1 MVFLKL
7 KDLIFQQDTND
18 NLHFFWNTKSANLS
32 IIDEEAKKI
41 QTAIEQCSN
50 SFNILTDEEKDT
62 VDKTSMLQET
72 LNNCN
77 SELTKG
83 VDASKGF
90 AAAQKKVEANATS
103 AKRDVASYSG
113 ALKSM
118 GNVAKSVGATLLNM
132 GAALVVSFAISSL
145 VNWISELA
153 SHTET
158 IREQAA
164 EAAGET
170 DGALA
175 DLEAQKAKV
184 LELRQALDE
193 GNLSNQEAYNTRREL
208 YGIQQQMIESY
219 GAEAA
224 GINLVTGSVQSLSSA
239 FDKLSEK
246 ELRDW
251 YRDNAEGAEST
262 VSKYMGTEMLSQDE
276 DINWS
281 LQNMTDQANVST
293 VTRGLQNILE
303 SLDIEAFNIDGNLI
317 RASTG
322 ESLQKLGKN
331 SLDRIRTLETLF
343 EKIQLYE
350 RELASSGVSV
360 NFDNIYQDLE
370 KTIKDLKGENFDE
383 EMLTLELHA
392 RYKISQDSAVNEL
405 YTELEKARAEY
416 DQALASNDEKAVKAS
431 VKKITD
437 LQAQLS
443 NLEIEDSSVR
453 NFLDSY
459 IEMCNDYLGENK
471 LKVDIEV
478 NRDGLYD
485 SLAIAVRNFGNGER
499 VSAADILNFTPGSDT
514 LSGGGS
520 DYVKR
525 QTKEA
530 GYNAL
535 KTAADEAGISM
546 ETLTDTLI
554 ELGLVEGQTAQQ
566 TVSFSSIINTSSESF
581 QNASAQLDSVQAA
594 YKSVQSV
601 INDYNETGVLTIDNL
616 QTLLS
621 LGDEYLLSMIDEN
634 GQLQLNENAYKRL
647 ALAKLDKIKADMLD
661 NAISNLNALENE
673 AAAAEYLKTKTDEV
687 TESKYSLYLAT
698 LQEKQAQGGNVA
710 KAANQIDSEVQR
722 MLTLFDK
729 TAEGIET
736 NTGLSLGGAEATDAY
751 REALQAQKS
760 ALEAEK
766 TALEQTKTAL
776 ENKKQALED
785 MKAAYEED
793 KQSIQSLIDLTM
805 EMQKKQYETQKEQ
818 LEKEKEA
825 IREKVDLLKENLHA
839 EKELH
844 DYKKSL
850 EEKTDEITTIE
861 QHLGAL
867 GVRDDPEALKR
878 RDELNEEL
886 NQARDELTELQYERE
901 MELKEQQLENMYALE
916 EEALDK
922 EIEKI
927 DTILGEEGTL
937 REEAMQLIDGKSQAF
952 YEQLSAYVSTYTTK
966 SNAELQILW
975 NNAYLALDKYTQG
988 HYNTMAVMNLLDW
1001 NISQTDQKIA
1011 NMNTQISQTSS
1022 AIATVSSKISSLAS
1036 AISDYARSLNEMTDA
1051 QKRASESAPQL
1062 KNYEGYFFGIRYQ
1075 ATAATAR
1082 EAAQAI
1088 RVKMHTN
1095 YGGNIKNIMS
1105 VDEIEKRLTTY
1116 ASGTRHAKGGLAI
1129 KDENGYELTL
1139 DKPAAGRYAVLNE
1152 GAVVFT
1158 SEQTEKLWE
1167 LSKNPVRF
1175 LSPILASTS
1184 VAAGAMRSTSVVDSR
1199 SQVINQSATI
1209 HVHGN
1214 ATPEGVDALYNNI
1227 EKKFFRSF
1235 RKILK

>member
-1 MVFLKL
+1 MGAASFAQL
-7 KDLIFQQDTND
+7 
-18 NLHFFWNTKSANLS
+18 
-32 IIDEEAKKI
+32 
-41 QTAIEQCSN
+41 QTAWKDDRLRGVFSAVTQRAAGS
-50 SFNILTDEEKDT
+50 SPLALLPDNIAATQIK
-62 VDKTSMLQET
+62 
-72 LNNCN
+72 N
-77 SELTKG
+77 
-83 VDASKGF
+83 F
-90 AAAQKKVEANATS
+90 AAATDEGAVSLQKFFASLNDKGMQQYLKSVDAGKASLKDYKNYVNSANAAMQS
-103 AKRDVASYSG
+103 AGMG
-113 ALKSM
+113 AR
-118 GNVAKSVGATLLNM
+118 AAAVGIKALNM
-132 GAALVVSFAISSL
+132 ALNAGVMILLTLAIQGIAEL
-145 VNWISELA
+145 LQQSEKA
-153 SHTET
+153 
-158 IREQAA
+158 REQAYNAALELQEETAGIADYKSQISALRA
-164 EAAGET
+164 ELNDVNTSEERSHEIKQELLSMQTELVEQYGAQLGAIDLVNGSLEKQLSMLDQINKNANLQWKMENHDGITEALNDIHTNLSDDNHTGINGTYADLHMTLDTRFDATMEEETLAYKNAIANFITQRLGGSVSNTNAIFNVKTKAELKEQLEALYAFVENYGRTHKIDTSAVLGGISDAYNYWFDERYEKNKEIVEQWAAVEASENAAYSEIYKEAIASQQQYE
-170 DGALA
+170 DALA
-175 DLEAQKAKV
+175 SGDAHAQEQV
-184 LELRQALDE
+184 ID
-193 GNLSNQEAYNTRREL
+193 
-208 YGIQQQMIESY
+208 
-219 GAEAA
+219 
-224 GINLVTGSVQSLSSA
+224 
-239 FDKLSEK
+239 
-246 ELRDW
+246 
-251 YRDNAEGAEST
+251 
-262 VSKYMGTEMLSQDE
+262 
-276 DINWS
+276 
-281 LQNMTDQANVST
+281 NMTDLYARFTQEKKKWLQPDAFGNVDQEAAAVAEYFQTLFDSWDTLT
-293 VTRGLQNILE
+293 VTARVKFDLEDNKDGLQ
-303 SLDIEAFNIDGNLI
+303 D
-317 RASTG
+317 
-322 ESLQKLGKN
+322 
-331 SLDRIRTLETLF
+331 TLKEQIKAVFGDENVTDAD
-343 EKIQLYE
+343 LYE
-350 RELASSGVSV
+350 LLENAQYYSYTPDGTNKQAEL
-360 NFDNIYQDLE
+360 
-370 KTIKDLKGENFDE
+370 
-383 EMLTLELHA
+383 LHTM
-392 RYKISQDSAVNEL
+392 RSA
-405 YTELEKARAEY
+405 AQEY
-416 DQALASNDEKAVKAS
+416 
-431 VKKITD
+431 
-437 LQAQLS
+437 
-443 NLEIEDSSVR
+443 
-453 NFLDSY
+453 
-459 IEMCNDYLGENK
+459 G
-471 LKVDIEV
+471 IEV
-478 NRDGLYD
+478 
-485 SLAIAVRNFGNGER
+485 E
-499 VSAADILNFTPGSDT
+499 
-514 LSGGGS
+514 
-520 DYVKR
+520 
-525 QTKEA
+525 E
-530 GYNAL
+530 
-535 KTAADEAGISM
+535 
-546 ETLTDTLI
+546 LI
-554 ELGLVEGQTAQQ
+554 ELLRELKIVQSEAAASTPESFGFTALID
-566 TVSFSSIINTSSESF
+566 SASESF

-722 MLTLFDK
+722 MLALFDK

-1051 QKRASESAPQL
+1051 QKKASESAPQL

-1175 LSPILASTS
+1175 LSPILASAS
-1184 VAAGAMRSTSVVDSR
+1184 VAAGAIRSTSVVDSR
-1199 SQVINQSATI
+1199 SQVINPSITI
-1209 HVHGN
+1209 QVQGN

>member
-145 VNWISELA
+145 INWISELA

-546 ETLTDTLI
+546 QALTDTLI
-554 ELGLVEGQTAQQ
+554 AFGLVEGEITQKA
-566 TVSFSSIINTSSESF
+566 VSFTALSESF
-581 QNASAQLDSVQAA
+581 QNASAQLDNVQAA

-601 INDYNETGVLTIDNL
+601 LSDYNETGVLTIDHL

-621 LGDEYLLSMIDEN
+621 LGDEYLLSMVDEN

-661 NAISNLNALENE
+661 NAIGNLNALENE
-673 AAAAEYLKTKTDEV
+673 AAAAEYLKTKTDEAA
-687 TESKYSLYLAT
+687 ESKYNLYLAT
-698 LQEKQAQGGNVA
+698 LQEKQAQGGDVA

-722 MLTLFDK
+722 MLALFGQ
-729 TAEGIET
+729 TAAGIET
-736 NTGLSLGGAEATDAY
+736 NTGLSLGGAQATNAY
-751 REALQAQKS
+751 REALES
-760 ALEAEK
+760 EK
-766 TALEQTKTAL
+766 NALEQTKTAL

-818 LEKEKEA
+818 LENEKEA

-861 QHLGAL
+861 QQLSAL

-1001 NISQTDQKIA
+1001 NISKTDQKIA
-1011 NMNTQISQTSS
+1011 NMNVQISQTGN
-1022 AIATVSSKISSLAS
+1022 AIATVSSRISSLAGS
-1036 AISDYARSLNEMTDA
+1036 ISNYAKALNEMTGA
-1051 QKRASESAPQL
+1051 QKKAGEIAPQL
-1062 KNYEGYFFGIRYQ
+1062 KNYEGYFFGIQYQ

-1088 RVKMHTN
+1088 RTKMHTN

-1116 ASGTRHAKGGLAI
+1116 ASGTKHAKGGLAI

-1139 DKPAAGRYAVLNE
+1139 DRPVAGRYAVLNE

-1158 SEQTEKLWE
+1158 REQTEKLWA

-1175 LSPILASTS
+1175 LSPILAGTG
-1184 VAAGAMRSTSVVDSR
+1184 AAANIARSTSTVDNR

-1214 ATPEGVDALYNNI
+1214 ATPGGVNALYSNI
-1227 EKKFFRSF
+1227 EKKLFRSF

>member
-1 MVFLKL
+1 MLFT
-7 KDLIFQQDTND
+7 QDTHGNI
-18 NLHFFWNTKSANLS
+18 HTFW
-32 IIDEEAKKI
+32 
-41 QTAIEQCSN
+41 QTARQDDYIAAKEALEAYQYAVAGLGDSTEN
-50 SFNILTDEEKDT
+50 TSKKEAEFNKATK
-62 VDKTSMLQET
+62 
-72 LNNCN
+72 NCN
-77 SELTKG
+77 QSLLEGIKVGQDQKEQLDILNKNYASGKG
-83 VDASKGF
+83 
-90 AAAQKKVEANATS
+90 
-103 AKRDVASYSG
+103 DVASYSG

-281 LQNMTDQANVST
+281 LQTTTDQENVAT

-546 ETLTDTLI
+546 QALTDTLI
-554 ELGLVEGQTAQQ
+554 AFGLVEGEITQKA
-566 TVSFSSIINTSSESF
+566 VSFTALSESF
-581 QNASAQLDSVQAA
+581 QNASAQLDNVQAA

-601 INDYNETGVLTIDNL
+601 LSDYNETGVLTIDHL

-621 LGDEYLLSMIDEN
+621 LGDEYLLSMVDEN

-661 NAISNLNALENE
+661 NAIGNLNALENE
-673 AAAAEYLKTKTDEV
+673 AAAAEYLKTKTDEAA
-687 TESKYSLYLAT
+687 ESKYNLYLAT

-722 MLTLFDK
+722 MLALFDK

-861 QHLGAL
+861 QQLGAL

-952 YEQLSAYVSTYTTK
+952 YEQLLAYVSTYTTK

-1001 NISQTDQKIA
+1001 NISKTDQKIA
-1011 NMNTQISQTSS
+1011 NMNVQISQTGN
-1022 AIATVSSKISSLAS
+1022 AIATVSSRISSLAGS
-1036 AISDYARSLNEMTDA
+1036 ISNYAKALNEMAGA
-1051 QKRASESAPQL
+1051 QKKAGEIAPQL
-1062 KNYEGYFFGIRYQ
+1062 KNYEGYFFGIQYQ

-1088 RVKMHTN
+1088 RTKMHTN

-1175 LSPILASTS
+1175 LSPILASAS

-1199 SQVINQSATI
+1199 NQVINPSITI
-1209 HVHGN
+1209 QVQGN
-1214 ATPEGVDALYNNI
+1214 ATLEGVDALYNNI

>member
-50 SFNILTDEEKDT
+50 SFNILTREEKNT
-62 VDKTSMLQET
+62 IDKTSMLQET

-90 AAAQKKVEANATS
+90 AAAQKKVESNATT
-103 AKRDVASYSG
+103 AKKNVASYSG

-118 GNVAKSVGATLLNM
+118 GSVAKSVGTTLLNM
-132 GAALVVSFAISSL
+132 GAALAVSFVISSL
-145 VNWISELA
+145 INWISELA
-153 SHTET
+153 SYTET

-170 DGALA
+170 DSALT
-175 DLEAQKAKV
+175 DLEAQKAKA
-184 LELRQALDE
+184 LELREALDK
-193 GNLSNQEAYNTRREL
+193 GNLSNEEAYNTRREL
-208 YGIQQQMIESY
+208 YSIQQQMIESY

-224 GINLVTGSVQSLSSA
+224 GINLVTGSVESLSSA
-239 FDKLSEK
+239 FDKLGEK

-262 VSKYMGTEMLSQDE
+262 VSKYMGTEMLSQDD

-281 LQNMTDQANVST
+281 LQNTTDQANVAT

-303 SLDIEAFNIDGNLI
+303 GLGIEAFNIGGNLI
-317 RASTG
+317 QASTG

-331 SLDRIRTLETLF
+331 SLDRIRTLEALF
-343 EKIQLYE
+343 EQIQLYE
-350 RELASSGVSV
+350 SKLTSQGVSV
-360 NFDNIYQDLE
+360 NFDQIYQDLE
-370 KTIKDLKGENFDE
+370 KSIKGLKGESFDE

-392 RYKISQDSAVNEL
+392 RYKISQDSTVNEL
-405 YTELEKARAEY
+405 YTGLEKARAEY
-416 DQALASNDEKAVKAS
+416 NEALANNDAEAITAS
-431 VKKITD
+431 VNKIVD
-437 LQAQLS
+437 LQEQLS

-453 NFLDSY
+453 SFLDSY
-459 IEMCNDYLGENK
+459 IKDCNDYLGENK
-471 LKVDIEV
+471 LKVDIEA

-485 SLAIAVRNFGNGER
+485 SLKTAIKNFGSGEK
-499 VSAADILNFTPGSDT
+499 VSAQDILNFTPGSDT

-525 QTKEA
+525 QTIEA
-530 GYNAL
+530 GYNTL

-673 AAAAEYLKTKTDEV
+673 AAAAEYLKTKTDEAA
-687 TESKYSLYLAT
+687 ESKYNLYLAT
-698 LQEKQAQGGNVA
+698 LQEKQAQGGDVA

-722 MLTLFDK
+722 MLALFGQ
-729 TAEGIET
+729 TAAGIET
-736 NTGLSLGGAEATDAY
+736 NTGLSLGGAQATNAY
-751 REALQAQKS
+751 REALES
-760 ALEAEK
+760 EK
-766 TALEQTKTAL
+766 NALEQTKTAL

-818 LEKEKEA
+818 LENEKEA

-861 QHLGAL
+861 QQLSAL

-886 NQARDELTELQYERE
+886 NQARDELAELQYERE
-901 MELKEQQLENMYALE
+901 MELKEQQLENMYARE

-927 DTILGEEGTL
+927 DAVLDEEGTL
-937 REEAMQLIDGKSQAF
+937 REEAMQLINGKSQAF

-1001 NISQTDQKIA
+1001 NISKTDQKIA
-1011 NMNTQISQTSS
+1011 NMNVQISQTSN
-1022 AIATVSSKISSLAS
+1022 AIATVSSRISSLAGS
-1036 AISDYARSLNEMTDA
+1036 ISNYAKALNEMTGA
-1051 QKRASESAPQL
+1051 QKKAGEIAPQL
-1062 KNYEGYFFGIRYQ
+1062 KNYEGYFFGIQYQ

-1088 RVKMHTN
+1088 RTKMHTN

-1116 ASGTRHAKGGLAI
+1116 ASGTKHAKGGLAI

-1139 DKPAAGRYAVLNE
+1139 DRPVAGRYAVLNE

-1175 LSPILASTS
+1175 LSPILASAS

-1199 SQVINQSATI
+1199 SQVISPSITI
-1209 HVHGN
+1209 QVQGN

>member
-525 QTKEA
+525 QTIEA
-530 GYNAL
+530 GYNTL

-736 NTGLSLGGAEATDAY
+736 NAGLSLGGAEATDAY

-861 QHLGAL
+861 QQLGAL

-1051 QKRASESAPQL
+1051 QKKASESAPQL

-1175 LSPILASTS
+1175 LSPILASAS

>member
-525 QTKEA
+525 QTIEA
-530 GYNAL
+530 GYNTL

-581 QNASAQLDSVQAA
+581 QNASTQLDSVQAA

-722 MLTLFDK
+722 MLALFDK

-861 QHLGAL
+861 QQLGAL

-952 YEQLSAYVSTYTTK
+952 YEQLLAYVSTYTTK

-1051 QKRASESAPQL
+1051 QKKASESAPQL

-1175 LSPILASTS
+1175 LSPILASAS

>member
-1 MVFLKL
+1 MTLPNLNVFLSANQSTCHSL
-7 KDLIFQQDTND
+7 YFCIFYHIFPSSARPDPPCFTDLLFTQDTHGNI
-18 NLHFFWNTKSANLS
+18 HTFW
-32 IIDEEAKKI
+32 
-41 QTAIEQCSN
+41 QTARQDDYIAAKEALEAYQYAVAGLGDSTENTSKKKAEFTKATKDCNQSLLE
-50 SFNILTDEEKDT
+50 NINASQT
-62 VDKTSMLQET
+62 QEDQ
-72 LNNCN
+72 LNKLNKN
-77 SELTKG
+77 YASGKG
-83 VDASKGF
+83 
-90 AAAQKKVEANATS
+90 
-103 AKRDVASYSG
+103 DVASYSG

-132 GAALVVSFAISSL
+132 GAALAVSFVISSL
-145 VNWISELA
+145 INWISELA
-153 SHTET
+153 SYTET

-170 DGALA
+170 DSALT
-175 DLEAQKAKV
+175 DLEAQKAKA
-184 LELRQALDE
+184 LELREALDK
-193 GNLSNQEAYNTRREL
+193 GNLSNEEAYNTRREL
-208 YGIQQQMIESY
+208 YSIQQQMIESY

-224 GINLVTGSVQSLSSA
+224 GINLVTGSVESLSSA
-239 FDKLSEK
+239 FDKLGEK

-262 VSKYMGTEMLSQDE
+262 VSKYMGTEMLSQDD

-281 LQNMTDQANVST
+281 LQTTTDQENVAT

-303 SLDIEAFNIDGNLI
+303 GLGIEAFNIGDNLI
-317 RASTG
+317 QASTG

-331 SLDRIRTLETLF
+331 SLDRIRTLEALF
-343 EKIQLYE
+343 EQIQLYE
-350 RELASSGVSV
+350 SKLTSQGIRV
-360 NFDNIYQDLE
+360 NFNQIYQDLE
-370 KTIKDLKGENFDE
+370 KSIKGLKGESFDE

-392 RYKISQDSAVNEL
+392 RYKISQDSTVNEL
-405 YTELEKARAEY
+405 YTGLEKARAEY
-416 DQALASNDEKAVKAS
+416 NEALANNDAEAITAS
-431 VKKITD
+431 VNKIVD
-437 LQAQLS
+437 LQEQLS

-453 NFLDSY
+453 SFLDSY
-459 IEMCNDYLGENK
+459 IKDCNDYLGENK
-471 LKVDIEV
+471 LKVDIEA

-485 SLAIAVRNFGNGER
+485 SLKTAIKNFGSGEK
-499 VSAADILNFTPGSDT
+499 VSAQDILNFTPGSDT

-530 GYNAL
+530 GYNTL

-581 QNASAQLDSVQAA
+581 QNASTQLDSVQAA

-616 QTLLS
+616 QTL
-621 LGDEYLLSMIDEN
+621 
-634 GQLQLNENAYKRL
+634 
-647 ALAKLDKIKADMLD
+647 
-661 NAISNLNALENE
+661 
-673 AAAAEYLKTKTDEV
+673 
-687 TESKYSLYLAT
+687 
-698 LQEKQAQGGNVA
+698 
-710 KAANQIDSEVQR
+710 
-722 MLTLFDK
+722 
-729 TAEGIET
+729 
-736 NTGLSLGGAEATDAY
+736 LSLGGAEATDAY

-818 LEKEKEA
+818 LENEKEA

-861 QHLGAL
+861 QQLGAL

-1036 AISDYARSLNEMTDA
+1036 AISDYARSLNGMTDA
-1051 QKRASESAPQL
+1051 QKKASESAPQL

-1175 LSPILASTS
+1175 LSPILASAS

-1199 SQVINQSATI
+1199 NQVINPSITI
-1209 HVHGN
+1209 QVQGN
-1214 ATPEGVDALYNNI
+1214 ATLEGVDALYNNI

>member
-350 RELASSGVSV
+350 RELTSQGIRV
-360 NFDNIYQDLE
+360 NFNQIYQDLE
-370 KTIKDLKGENFDE
+370 KSIKGLKGESFDE

-392 RYKISQDSAVNEL
+392 RYKISQDSTVNEL
-405 YTELEKARAEY
+405 YTGLEKARAEY
-416 DQALASNDEKAVKAS
+416 NEALANNDAEAITAS
-431 VKKITD
+431 VNKIVD
-437 LQAQLS
+437 LQEQLS

-453 NFLDSY
+453 SFLDSY
-459 IEMCNDYLGENK
+459 IKDCNDYLGENK
-471 LKVDIEV
+471 LKVDIEA

-485 SLAIAVRNFGNGER
+485 SLKTAIKNFGSGEK
-499 VSAADILNFTPGSDT
+499 VSAQDILNFTPGSDT

-525 QTKEA
+525 QTIEA
-530 GYNAL
+530 GYNTL

-581 QNASAQLDSVQAA
+581 QNASTQLDSVQAA

-698 LQEKQAQGGNVA
+698 LQEKQAQGGDVA

-722 MLTLFDK
+722 MLALFDK

-861 QHLGAL
+861 QQLGAL

-1175 LSPILASTS
+1175 LSPILASAS

>member
-1 MVFLKL
+1 MGAASFAQL
-7 KDLIFQQDTND
+7 
-18 NLHFFWNTKSANLS
+18 
-32 IIDEEAKKI
+32 
-41 QTAIEQCSN
+41 QTAW
-50 SFNILTDEEKDT
+50 KD
-62 VDKTSMLQET
+62 DRLR
-72 LNNCN
+72 
-77 SELTKG
+77 G
-83 VDASKGF
+83 VFSAVTQRAAGSSPLALLPDNTAATQIKNF
-90 AAAQKKVEANATS
+90 AAATDEGAASLQEFFASLDDKGMQQYLKSVDAGKASLDDYKDYVNKANAAMQS
-103 AKRDVASYSG
+103 AGMG
-113 ALKSM
+113 AR
-118 GNVAKSVGATLLNM
+118 AAAVGIKALNM
-132 GAALVVSFAISSL
+132 ALNAGVMILLTLAIQGIAEL
-145 VNWISELA
+145 LQQSEKA
-153 SHTET
+153 
-158 IREQAA
+158 REQAYNTALELQEETAGIADYKSQISALRA
-164 EAAGET
+164 ELNDVNTSEERSHEIKQELLSMQTELVEQYGAQLGAIDLVNGSLEKQLSMLDQINKNANQQWKMENHDGITEALNDIHTNLSDDNHTGANGTYADLHMTLDTRFDATMEEETLAYKNAIANFITQRLGGSVSNTNAIFNVKTKAELKEQLEALYAFVENYGRTHKIDSSAVLGGISDAYNYWFDERYEKNKEIVEHWAAVEASENAAYSEIYKEAIASQQQYE
-170 DGALA
+170 DALA
-175 DLEAQKAKV
+175 SGDAHAQ
-184 LELRQALDE
+184 EQAID
-193 GNLSNQEAYNTRREL
+193 
-208 YGIQQQMIESY
+208 
-219 GAEAA
+219 
-224 GINLVTGSVQSLSSA
+224 
-239 FDKLSEK
+239 
-246 ELRDW
+246 
-251 YRDNAEGAEST
+251 
-262 VSKYMGTEMLSQDE
+262 
-276 DINWS
+276 
-281 LQNMTDQANVST
+281 NMTDLYARFTQEKKKWLQPDAFGNVDQEAAAVAEYFQTLFDSWDTLT
-293 VTRGLQNILE
+293 VTARVKFDLEDNKDGLQDTLKEQIKAVFGDE
-303 SLDIEAFNIDGNLI
+303 SVTDAD
-317 RASTG
+317 
-322 ESLQKLGKN
+322 
-331 SLDRIRTLETLF
+331 
-343 EKIQLYE
+343 LYE
-350 RELASSGVSV
+350 LLENAQYYSYTPDGTNKQAEL
-360 NFDNIYQDLE
+360 
-370 KTIKDLKGENFDE
+370 
-383 EMLTLELHA
+383 LHTM
-392 RYKISQDSAVNEL
+392 RSA
-405 YTELEKARAEY
+405 AQEY
-416 DQALASNDEKAVKAS
+416 
-431 VKKITD
+431 
-437 LQAQLS
+437 
-443 NLEIEDSSVR
+443 
-453 NFLDSY
+453 
-459 IEMCNDYLGENK
+459 G
-471 LKVDIEV
+471 IEV
-478 NRDGLYD
+478 
-485 SLAIAVRNFGNGER
+485 E
-499 VSAADILNFTPGSDT
+499 
-514 LSGGGS
+514 
-520 DYVKR
+520 
-525 QTKEA
+525 E
-530 GYNAL
+530 
-535 KTAADEAGISM
+535 
-546 ETLTDTLI
+546 LI
-554 ELGLVEGQTAQQ
+554 ELLRELKIVQSEAAASTPESFGFTAL
-566 TVSFSSIINTSSESF
+566 INSASESF

-722 MLTLFDK
+722 MLALFDK
-729 TAEGIET
+729 TAKGIET

-861 QHLGAL
+861 QQLGAL

-1051 QKRASESAPQL
+1051 QKKASESAPQL

>member
-1 MVFLKL
+1 MLFT
-7 KDLIFQQDTND
+7 QDTHGNI
-18 NLHFFWNTKSANLS
+18 HTFW
-32 IIDEEAKKI
+32 
-41 QTAIEQCSN
+41 QTARQNDYDAAKEALEAYQYAVAG
-50 SFNILTDEEKDT
+50 LGDT
-62 VDKTSMLQET
+62 TENTSKKEAEFT
-72 LNNCN
+72 KATKNCN
-77 SELTKG
+77 QSLLEGIDISQDQKEQLKKLNENYASGKG
-83 VDASKGF
+83 
-90 AAAQKKVEANATS
+90 KVT
-103 AKRDVASYSG
+103 SYSG

-118 GNVAKSVGATLLNM
+118 GSVAKSVGATLLNM
-132 GAALVVSFAISSL
+132 GAALAVSFVISSL
-145 VNWISELA
+145 INWISELA
-153 SHTET
+153 SYTET

-170 DGALA
+170 DSALT
-175 DLEAQKAKV
+175 DLEAQKAKA
-184 LELRQALDE
+184 LELREALDK
-193 GNLSNQEAYNTRREL
+193 GNLSNEEAYNTRREL
-208 YGIQQQMIESY
+208 YSIQQQMIESY

-224 GINLVTGSVQSLSSA
+224 GINLVTGSVESLSSA
-239 FDKLSEK
+239 FDKLGEK

-262 VSKYMGTEMLSQDE
+262 VSKYMGTEMLSQDD

-281 LQNMTDQANVST
+281 LQNTTDQANVAT

-303 SLDIEAFNIDGNLI
+303 GLGIEAFNIGGNLI
-317 RASTG
+317 QASTG

-331 SLDRIRTLETLF
+331 SLDRIRTLEALF
-343 EKIQLYE
+343 EQIQLYE
-350 RELASSGVSV
+350 SKLTSQGVSV
-360 NFDNIYQDLE
+360 NFDQIYQDLE
-370 KTIKDLKGENFDE
+370 KSIKGLKGESFDE

-392 RYKISQDSAVNEL
+392 RYKISQDSTVNEL
-405 YTELEKARAEY
+405 YTGLEKARAEY
-416 DQALASNDEKAVKAS
+416 NEALANNDAEAITAS
-431 VKKITD
+431 VNKIVD
-437 LQAQLS
+437 LQEQLS

-453 NFLDSY
+453 SFLDSY
-459 IEMCNDYLGENK
+459 IKDCNDYLGENK
-471 LKVDIEV
+471 LKVDIEA

-485 SLAIAVRNFGNGER
+485 SLKTAIKNFGSGEK
-499 VSAADILNFTPGSDT
+499 VSAQDILNFTPGSDT

-525 QTKEA
+525 QTIEA
-530 GYNAL
+530 GYNTL

-661 NAISNLNALENE
+661 NAIGNLNALENE

-687 TESKYSLYLAT
+687 TESKYNLYLAT
-698 LQEKQAQGGNVA
+698 LQEKQAQGGDVA

-722 MLTLFDK
+722 MLALFGQ
-729 TAEGIET
+729 TAAGIET
-736 NTGLSLGGAEATDAY
+736 NTGLSLGGAQATNAY
-751 REALQAQKS
+751 REALES
-760 ALEAEK
+760 EK
-766 TALEQTKTAL
+766 NALEQTKTAL

-818 LEKEKEA
+818 LENEKEA

-861 QHLGAL
+861 QQLSAL

-886 NQARDELTELQYERE
+886 NQARDELAELQYERE
-901 MELKEQQLENMYALE
+901 MELKEQQLENMYARE

-927 DTILGEEGTL
+927 DAVLDEEGTL
-937 REEAMQLIDGKSQAF
+937 REEAMQLINGKSQAF

-1001 NISQTDQKIA
+1001 NISKTDQKIA
-1011 NMNTQISQTSS
+1011 NMNVQISQTGN
-1022 AIATVSSKISSLAS
+1022 AIATVSSKISSLAGS
-1036 AISDYARSLNEMTDA
+1036 ISNYAKALNEMTGA
-1051 QKRASESAPQL
+1051 QKKAGEIAPQL
-1062 KNYEGYFFGIRYQ
+1062 KNYEGYFFGIQYQ

-1088 RVKMHTN
+1088 RTKMHTN

-1116 ASGTRHAKGGLAI
+1116 ASGTKHAKGGLAI

-1139 DKPAAGRYAVLNE
+1139 DKPVAGRYAVLNE

-1158 SEQTEKLWE
+1158 REQTEKLWA

-1175 LSPILASTS
+1175 LSPILAGTG
-1184 VAAGAMRSTSVVDSR
+1184 AAANIARSTSTVDNR
-1199 SQVINQSATI
+1199 SQVINPSITI
-1209 HVHGN
+1209 QVQGN
-1214 ATPEGVDALYNNI
+1214 ATPEGVNALYSNI
-1227 EKKFFRSF
+1227 EKKLFRSF